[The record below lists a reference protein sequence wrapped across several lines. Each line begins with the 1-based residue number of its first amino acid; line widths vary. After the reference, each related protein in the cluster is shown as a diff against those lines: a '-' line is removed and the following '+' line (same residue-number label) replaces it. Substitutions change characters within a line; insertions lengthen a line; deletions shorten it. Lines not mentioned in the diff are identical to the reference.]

1 MMTPP
6 VHPFARALRLE
17 FDRRWSPASVRPPLL
32 PASWP
37 PPTDAELEA
46 RAATTRTW
54 SRERPVL
61 QLPPALPFHRPID
74 DDPTYKALLDSM
86 TRSIEDDPDPLVH
99 NADGSVTMPHPISAP
114 TKRRQMS
121 DEARANMR
129 AGQLRRHAN
138 ARAAKASAET
148 REQIELAAAIH
159 EIAATQDSVSAPGL
173 YASDVDELSE
183 QQTSAQSSPLDTCQ
197 CGHLRASHMTL
208 CLDGPKRKRCSCSAF
223 VLATAHT

>member
-1 MMTPP
+1 MTPP

-114 TKRRQMS
+114 TKRRQTKLVRTCEQVS
-121 DEARANMR
+121 CVVTRTHELRKRLLRHESRSSSLLRSTRSRRLKIPCPLPGSTQATSTSSLNSRQAHRAPR
-129 AGQLRRHAN
+129 
-138 ARAAKASAET
+138 ST
-148 REQIELAAAIH
+148 P
-159 EIAATQDSVSAPGL
+159 VSA
-173 YASDVDELSE
+173 DI
-183 QQTSAQSSPLDTCQ
+183 C
-197 CGHLRASHMTL
+197 
-208 CLDGPKRKRCSCSAF
+208 
-223 VLATAHT
+223 AHRT